1 YNSKETKN
9 YKVVGI
15 LKDRPY
21 YKSIGMAELILPF
34 TENIIKETNLEAQ
47 IRFKKDIYR
56 NLSKL
61 MNDNH
66 ISRKN
71 VSENRI
77 LLDALGESNGL
88 NYDFIFTCIIS
99 MIVSGV
105 VIYSIFRISIIQR
118 ISEYGIIRALG
129 ANIFNVFNII
139 FVELFAIS
147 LVSIP
152 IGVLIGIISS
162 KYITLFMGNLLIGNI
177 VKI

>member
-1 YNSKETKN
+1 
-9 YKVVGI
+9 
-15 LKDRPY
+15 
-21 YKSIGMAELILPF
+21 
-34 TENIIKETNLEAQ
+34 
-47 IRFKKDIYR
+47 
-56 NLSKL
+56 

-118 ISEYGIIRALG
+118 IS
-129 ANIFNVFNII
+129 NM
-139 FVELFAIS
+139 EL
-147 LVSIP
+147 LEP
-152 IGVLIGIISS
+152 
-162 KYITLFMGNLLIGNI
+162 
-177 VKI
+177 